1 MTELSYRL
9 SDQGFLVSDYSGSRL
24 IAVLWLVLYLAL
36 IAMAINTP
44 GLSSMTEITAALSP

>member
-9 SDQGFLVSDYSGSRL
+9 SEERFVGSNDSGSRL
-24 IAVLWLVLYLAL
+24 IAAVWLMLYLAL

-44 GLSSMTEITAALSP
+44 GLSSMTNIAAALPT

>member
-9 SDQGFLVSDYSGSRL
+9 SEEGFLASDSNGSRV
-24 IAVLWLVLYLAL
+24 IVAVWLMLYLVL

-44 GLSSMTEITAALSP
+44 GLSSITEISAALST

>member
-9 SDQGFLVSDYSGSRL
+9 SEEGFLASDSSGSRV
-24 IAVLWLVLYLAL
+24 IVAVWLMLYLVL

-44 GLSSMTEITAALSP
+44 GLSSITEISAALST